1 MQTLFD
7 TCFNDCYQDPP
18 YQSNSLDLSAKSPEP
33 IKFKLAKSLNLL
45 DPLLKN
51 FALPRRK

>member
-18 YQSNSLDLSAKSPEP
+18 YRSDSLDLRAKFPEP
-33 IKFKLAKSLNLL
+33 FKFRVAKSLNLL

>member
-18 YQSNSLDLSAKSPEP
+18 YQSNSVDLSAKSPEP
-33 IKFKLAKSLNLL
+33 MKFRLAKSLNLL